1 MALFITDWY
10 LVPGKPNQP
19 NKQKQTNLEAGFAMF
34 YALTVI
40 ATISLRSDIPAG
52 TEGRSNTAKQN
63 IDRTVQSLQ
72 SQTVHL

>member
-1 MALFITDWY
+1 
-10 LVPGKPNQP
+10 
-19 NKQKQTNLEAGFAMF
+19 MF

-63 IDRTVQSLQ
+63 VDRTVQSLQ
-72 SQTVHL
+72 SQTVCKQ